1 MAHALCA
8 KLDDLKRDVI
18 PDDIEVRVTRNYGET
33 ANDKVNELVR
43 ELGLAI
49 VIVAALIMFSLGWRE
64 ALIVVTAVPLTF
76 ALTLLVNYSPAIR
89 SIA

>member
-1 MAHALCA
+1 MIPH
-8 KLDDLKRDVI
+8 DV
-18 PDDIEVRVTRNYGET
+18 EVRVTRNYGET
-33 ANDKVNELVR
+33 ADEKVNELVR

-76 ALTLLVNYSPAIR
+76 ALTLAGQLPGRATRSTASRCSP
-89 SIA
+89 